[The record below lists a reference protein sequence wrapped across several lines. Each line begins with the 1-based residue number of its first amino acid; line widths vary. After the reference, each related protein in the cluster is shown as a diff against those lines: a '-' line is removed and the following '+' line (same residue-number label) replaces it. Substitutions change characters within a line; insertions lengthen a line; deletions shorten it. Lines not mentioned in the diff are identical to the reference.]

1 MKDTSELKNITMKG
15 ALTDSQIE
23 EGSKTESETKLNTFA
38 MASQTLGITTSVA
51 IEEDEVPL
59 SNDFY
64 YDQIGDATLRTKLT
78 STNIAIPLKEEGE
91 EVDIDSYADLPD
103 DPTELSTLLTNEECT
118 AKYWILV
125 AKAYASQGKVVEA
138 LVVIDQAM
146 KSPFAAGSSK
156 QDYIDLNNYAAWL
169 NIMKA
174 DLFDDLAA
182 FELAASEIKAV
193 TSASMGAQNP
203 DYNILAETVLSLTSM
218 KSKSKKTVFE
228 QESRNFDTLLKR
240 NPKNCYALLGK
251 GKLYFYRQNYHAA
264 LKIFQRVLQLNPL
277 VRPDPRIGIGLC
289 YWFLERKDLAN
300 QSWQNSIQVHPERNL
315 EAKILISIAKFDE
328 CFMNSTSDD
337 DFKIKYTE
345 AMGFATASYKEDPSN
360 RVIQLILASYYFSK
374 GETTIVEKIC
384 DTIINDNN
392 TSSFVKSEALFWTA
406 RCKLVSGDIL
416 QAQKSFS
423 DAIRQNEGNI
433 LARVG
438 YSQCLV
444 IRGEINDAIRALER
458 VQELN
463 SKILEVTY
471 ALGMLYSRIEKFHPK
486 AIIVLEKYV
495 KIADDQNESVAVGAL
510 ITLSKLYESSD
521 IAKALEFSLKAK
533 EEELAAGKSEDDI
546 SAILYN
552 NIGVFS
558 LLENHVTAAENYFE
572 KAYNN
577 VKQQYADDPTAEKA
591 FEITLKYNIARAK
604 ESTNEV
610 SKVEEAV
617 KLYSE
622 IMENCPHYTS
632 AKIRWLTIACLS
644 KDKNVKEEV
653 QKLLEEEADDL
664 EIRSFYGWYLKKF
677 ASKHGLV
684 KDRSKDLESEHHRE
698 TLTKYTS
705 HDCYALISMANVYCS
720 LARETKEQQKKDQ
733 YYIRA
738 AQLYQKVLNLDPKNA
753 YAAQGIAIIFAEEK
767 QTGLALEIFR
777 KVRDSLN
784 DITVYLNLG
793 HCLLEVKQFSKAI
806 ESYELALTRFTDGND
821 ARLLNYFARAWLLRG
836 TAERNMEC
844 YRTALKYVNKSY
856 ELHPTPAYQFNITYI
871 EYQLADFIRKLPAS
885 KRTMEDLEV
894 SIKGLEEAIVILDS
908 MAEDSSVHPPYPVE
922 DLKLRSKMGTSLLK
936 QLEKALDDQKEHEQ
950 GFESKLKE
958 AKRLKGEE
966 DKQREAA
973 KFKEEEEQ
981 KKVEEKLLAERKAL
995 EQQQQEWNLLRMEE
1009 AKDSQDNLE
1018 GNGEPKEKKKRGR
1031 KKKDA
1036 DADAEGDEPSTK
1048 KRKGAANAAGKKSS
1062 LSKEFIDDSDEEAE
1076 YNDDYDN
1083 DDDDDKSEAKSS
1095 DNEDDAEDGDAK
1107 KDKIERKKVAI
1118 SDDEEEEEVAG
1129 ADSATKADAPAD
1141 AGVEKEKS
1149 TFKATVDDEDEDE
1162 DGLF

>member
-1 MKDTSELKNITMKG
+1 
-15 ALTDSQIE
+15 
-23 EGSKTESETKLNTFA
+23 
-38 MASQTLGITTSVA
+38 
-51 IEEDEVPL
+51 
-59 SNDFY
+59 
-64 YDQIGDATLRTKLT
+64 
-78 STNIAIPLKEEGE
+78 
-91 EVDIDSYADLPD
+91 
-103 DPTELSTLLTNEECT
+103 
-118 AKYWILV
+118 
-125 AKAYASQGKVVEA
+125 
-138 LVVIDQAM
+138 
-146 KSPFAAGSSK
+146 
-156 QDYIDLNNYAAWL
+156 
-169 NIMKA
+169 
-174 DLFDDLAA
+174 
-182 FELAASEIKAV
+182 
-193 TSASMGAQNP
+193 
-203 DYNILAETVLSLTSM
+203 
-218 KSKSKKTVFE
+218 
-228 QESRNFDTLLKR
+228 
-240 NPKNCYALLGK
+240 
-251 GKLYFYRQNYHAA
+251 
-264 LKIFQRVLQLNPL
+264 
-277 VRPDPRIGIGLC
+277 
-289 YWFLERKDLAN
+289 
-300 QSWQNSIQVHPERNL
+300 
-315 EAKILISIAKFDE
+315 
-328 CFMNSTSDD
+328 
-337 DFKIKYTE
+337 
-345 AMGFATASYKEDPSN
+345 
-360 RVIQLILASYYFSK
+360 
-374 GETTIVEKIC
+374 
-384 DTIINDNN
+384 
-392 TSSFVKSEALFWTA
+392 
-406 RCKLVSGDIL
+406 
-416 QAQKSFS
+416 
-423 DAIRQNEGNI
+423 
-433 LARVG
+433 
-438 YSQCLV
+438 
-444 IRGEINDAIRALER
+444 
-458 VQELN
+458 
-463 SKILEVTY
+463 
-471 ALGMLYSRIEKFHPK
+471 
-486 AIIVLEKYV
+486 
-495 KIADDQNESVAVGAL
+495 
-510 ITLSKLYESSD
+510 
-521 IAKALEFSLKAK
+521 
-533 EEELAAGKSEDDI
+533 
-546 SAILYN
+546 
-552 NIGVFS
+552 
-558 LLENHVTAAENYFE
+558 
-572 KAYNN
+572 
-577 VKQQYADDPTAEKA
+577 
-591 FEITLKYNIARAK
+591 
-604 ESTNEV
+604 
-610 SKVEEAV
+610 
-617 KLYSE
+617 
-622 IMENCPHYTS
+622 MENCPHYTS